1 MAALHINPPEN
12 FTFSTPCN
20 WSKWKMRFERYR
32 IASGLSTKTGN
43 EQVNSLLYIMGEQ
56 AEDIFSSFGLSETE
70 QDDFDIVLKKFNDHF
85 VVKKNTIFERAQF
98 NKRVQLDGES
108 VNTFITALYTLAEHC
123 EYGVLHDELIRDR
136 IVVGIRD
143 KNLSEKLQLDADLTL
158 TKVIERVRLSEAV
171 KEQQEKMIEKD
182 NASVNAISPNKPAKF
197 LKQKPSSGARKQNV
211 KSDFHR
217 QNNENESR
225 LHGKCKWCGKQRH
238 DKRVCPARDAR
249 CRQCSKIGHYA
260 KISAAD
266 PKAKFPELFKGLGVM
281 KGCYSIK
288 LKPGAIPF
296 AITCPRRVPIPLLKQ
311 TKAEL
316 ERMVEE
322 KVITPVLKPT
332 EWCAPVVIVP
342 KSDGNVRICVDLIE
356 LNKNVMRELHPLPKA
371 EYSLNLLTGA
381 KMFSKLD
388 ANSGFWQI
396 PLDKK
401 SSYLTTFITPFGRFR
416 FQRLPFGISSAPEHF
431 QRRMSQM
438 LEGIPGTICHMDDI
452 LIWGSTQEEHDQ
464 RLTEVCH
471 IIDGQGIHPDPDK
484 IAAIENYQPP
494 TNKKELKQLLGMAN
508 YLARFVP
515 NYSDILFPLTSMLSN
530 KLTFVWKAPQEAAF
544 QKLKKILSSDP
555 VLMIFDPR
563 KETTVTTDASSYGL
577 GATICQKQ
585 ADGRRSVIAYAS
597 RTLTPTESRYAQI
610 EKEALAVV
618 WGCEK
623 FRDYLTG
630 MHFKIE
636 TDHKPLI
643 PIFSKKNLD
652 DLSPRLQRIKLRMMK
667 FSYTI
672 VHIPGKE
679 LFAADALSRNPQKV
693 PYKRE
698 ELEAEIDAFIQM
710 ITSSLPASSRR
721 LDELRVAQLKDE
733 TCQKLTD
740 YVLKGWPSK
749 KEVDTLCAPY
759 WQNRYEI
766 SVQDGLLM
774 RGCRIIIPKSHQAE
788 VLNQIHEGHL
798 GITKCRA
805 RARCSVYWPG
815 ISKVIEEKIKS
826 CTACIQESSNRHQP
840 LIPTSFPERPWEVLG
855 LDLFKYKNSWYLLI
869 SDYYSRYP
877 EIARLDRLTSAEII
891 NHCKSIFSRH
901 GIPDV
906 VRSDNG
912 PQFDPVKT
920 VEFKDFSQS
929 YGFTHISSSPKFSQS
944 NGLIEAAVKT
954 VKARIKKSRDPY
966 LALMA
971 YRATPLENG
980 FSPSELL
987 MGRRINTTLPV
998 AKTQLQPYS
1007 VNKKVLEAKE
1017 ERRIEARKRTT

>member
-1 MAALHINPPEN
+1 MNPACMEN
-12 FTFSTPCN
+12 
-20 WSKWKMRFERYR
+20 
-32 IASGLSTKTGN
+32 
-43 EQVNSLLYIMGEQ
+43 VNG
-56 AEDIFSSFGLSETE
+56 
-70 QDDFDIVLKKFNDHF
+70 
-85 VVKKNTIFERAQF
+85 
-98 NKRVQLDGES
+98 S
-108 VNTFITALYTLAEHC
+108 VN
-123 EYGVLHDELIRDR
+123 
-136 IVVGIRD
+136 
-143 KNLSEKLQLDADLTL
+143 
-158 TKVIERVRLSEAV
+158 
-171 KEQQEKMIEKD
+171 KD
-182 NASVNAISPNKPAKF
+182 M
-197 LKQKPSSGARKQNV
+197 
-211 KSDFHR
+211 
-217 QNNENESR
+217 
-225 LHGKCKWCGKQRH
+225 

-260 KISAAD
+260 KICITKSQTGCSEVAYLGVVQLESKNKTNIDWTVTVQVNHKNIKFKIDSGADHTVLPANVFQNVFQNAKLEPPDKILCGPDRNPLKTLGKFKTNIEYKGKSCTEEIYVISNLQTCLLGKPALFSLGLGPNLNSICQISAAD
-266 PKAKFPELFKGLGVM
+266 PKAKFPKLFKGLEVM

-296 AITCPRRVPIPLLKQ
+296 AITSPRCVPIPFLKQ

-381 KMFSKLD
+381 KIFSKLD

-401 SSYLTTFITPFGRFR
+401 SSYLTTFITPFGRLR

-431 QRRMSQM
+431 QRRVSQM
-438 LEGIPGTICHMDDI
+438 LEG
-452 LIWGSTQEEHDQ
+452 
-464 RLTEVCH
+464 H
-471 IIDGQGIHPDPDK
+471 IIDGQEIHPDPDK
-484 IAAIENYQPP
+484 IAAVENYQPP
-494 TNKKELKQLLGMAN
+494 TNKKELKQLLSMVN

-515 NYSDILFPLTSMLSN
+515 NYSDILFPLTCMLSN
-530 KLTFVWKAPQEAAF
+530 KVTFVWETPQEAAF
-544 QKLKKILSSDP
+544 QKLMKILSSDP
-555 VLMIFDPR
+555 MLMIFDPG

-597 RTLTPTESRYAQI
+597 RTLTPAESRYAQI
-610 EKEALAVV
+610 EKKALAVA

-652 DLSPRLQRIKLRMMK
+652 NLSPRLQRIKLRMMK

-698 ELEAEIDAFIQM
+698 ELEVEIDAFIQM

-721 LDELRVAQLKDE
+721 LDELRVSQLKDE

-749 KEVDTLCAPY
+749 KEADTLCAPY

-774 RGCRIIIPKSHQAE
+774 RGCRIIIPKSQ
-788 VLNQIHEGHL
+788 
-798 GITKCRA
+798 KCG
-805 RARCSVYWPG
+805 SL
-815 ISKVIEEKIKS
+815 E
-826 CTACIQESSNRHQP
+826 IQ
-840 LIPTSFPERPWEVLG
+840 T
-855 LDLFKYKNSWYLLI
+855 
-869 SDYYSRYP
+869 
-877 EIARLDRLTSAEII
+877 
-891 NHCKSIFSRH
+891 
-901 GIPDV
+901 
-906 VRSDNG
+906 
-912 PQFDPVKT
+912 
-920 VEFKDFSQS
+920 
-929 YGFTHISSSPKFSQS
+929 
-944 NGLIEAAVKT
+944 
-954 VKARIKKSRDPY
+954 
-966 LALMA
+966 
-971 YRATPLENG
+971 
-980 FSPSELL
+980 
-987 MGRRINTTLPV
+987 
-998 AKTQLQPYS
+998 
-1007 VNKKVLEAKE
+1007 
-1017 ERRIEARKRTT
+1017 